1 MTIGQEVYRGRL
13 EVAKG
18 FAEWQRPWDSY
29 RFELEEMLD
38 HGDHVVVCGM
48 QVARG
53 RGSGVEVRLPTYHVV
68 TLRDGEIT
76 RHRSLHDRVDALE
89 AAGLSE

>member
-1 MTIGQEVYRGRL
+1 
-13 EVAKG
+13 
-18 FAEWQRPWDSY
+18 
-29 RFELEEMLD
+29 MLD

-68 TLRDGEIT
+68 TLRDGKIT
-76 RHRSLHDRVDALE
+76 RHRSFHDRADALE